1 MSAFIAHQ
9 MPASAASVVAAPVG
23 FLEEGEPAVRIF
35 VYAHGGLDVVVAVA
49 LRRDLQGQALPLDAV
64 VTPDLAVFLDAEPV
78 LERSADV
85 RNESRSRL
93 GGGHGER
100 GVVLRHEPR
109 LR

>member
-1 MSAFIAHQ
+1 M
-9 MPASAASVVAAPVG
+9 
-23 FLEEGEPAVRIF
+23 
-35 VYAHGGLDVVVAVA
+35 VAVA

-85 RNESRSRL
+85 RNESRSQL
-93 GGGHGER
+93 GGATAT

-109 LR
+109 FEVAAGGFEPISARRRRTTDASPTVPPPARCQNAANR